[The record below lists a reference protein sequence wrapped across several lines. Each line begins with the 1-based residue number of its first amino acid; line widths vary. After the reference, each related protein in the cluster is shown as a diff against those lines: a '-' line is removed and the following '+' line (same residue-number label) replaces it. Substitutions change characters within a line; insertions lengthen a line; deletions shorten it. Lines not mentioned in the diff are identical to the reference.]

1 MCEGSCFL
9 YVRTSYENG
18 LPKQDP
24 FVVPQVDVL
33 VKGRIMFAVSVPL
46 ELVPPFL
53 LLVASVSS

>member
-1 MCEGSCFL
+1 L